1 MKFTLAAVIVAL
13 VGCSSVADAFSVNNV
28 STVQVQRH
36 HASVLSK
43 SSHMSATGGM
53 DLSGNSWKPDSEKMG
68 STDTGDYF
76 PEGYN
81 PEEEIAFTSG
91 MGGSQVRSSW

>member
-1 MKFTLAAVIVAL
+1 MKFALAAVVAL
-13 VGCSSVADAFSVNNV
+13 VGCSSVADAFSVAVQHHSSV
-28 STVQVQRH
+28 STT
-36 HASVLSK
+36 
-43 SSHMSATGGM
+43 SSQLSATGGM
-53 DLSGNSWKPDSEKMG
+53 DVSGNSWKPDSEKMG

-91 MGGSQVRSSW
+91 MGGSQVRSSADQE

>member
-1 MKFTLAAVIVAL
+1 MKFALAAVAAL
-13 VGCSSVADAFSVNNV
+13 VGCSSVADAFSVV
-28 STVQVQRH
+28 AVQQQRQLQRQH
-36 HASVLSK
+36 SRL
-43 SSHMSATGGM
+43 SATGGM
-53 DLSGNSWKPDSEKMG
+53 DVSGNSWKPDSEKMG

-91 MGGSQVRSSW
+91 MGGSQVRTGIVICM